1 MSDAST
7 EAEVRRVME
16 TAQGFDLDLWR
27 ALSEMGVIGLITD
40 EKFGG
45 SGVGPMELEAV
56 MEETGAALLCS
67 PLLASGVI
75 AAELL
80 QALGDE
86 TLNASKSESGGL
98 LVTTFTSSKRYS
110 LVVFP
115 PARQSNPP
123 GKQAEDL
130 TKTFNR

>member
-16 TAQGFDLDLWR
+16 TAQGFDSDLWR

-67 PLLASGVI
+67 PLLASG
-75 AAELL
+75 AERR
-80 QALGDE
+80 
-86 TLNASKSESGGL
+86 LNAQ
-98 LVTTFTSSKRYS
+98 SS
-110 LVVFP
+110 
-115 PARQSNPP
+115 
-123 GKQAEDL
+123 
-130 TKTFNR
+130 NRRNNCECRDHRG